1 MENALLLKGYQV
13 LNFGLLFG
21 GLFPN
26 DTYVLKMDRAS
37 MKVGALA
44 RVVDNSGS
52 LSSLED

>member
-1 MENALLLKGYQV
+1 LDC
-13 LNFGLLFG
+13 FFG

-44 RVVDNSGS
+44 RAVDNSGS
-52 LSSLED
+52 LGSLED